1 MHLILLNRK
10 TLKLNLIVSGN
21 TQGLIKCPFFSVKL
35 HFSPFTGLFI
45 SKCRFSPH
53 IKLKIN
59 ETKNTSTNGLMKAV
73 KDRLMRYF

>member
-1 MHLILLNRK
+1 MHLILMNRK

-21 TQGLIKCPFFSVKL
+21 AQGLIMVHFSVKL

-45 SKCRFSPH
+45 SKCRLSPH

-59 ETKNTSTNGLMKAV
+59 ETKNTSTNGLIKAV
-73 KDRLMRYF
+73 KNHLMQYF